1 MPREADVSHFS
12 IPPSELTVILPVI
25 NEEENL
31 PLLWPELIGVL
42 DANWRHVEII
52 YVDDMSTDSSTD
64 RIRELEQLGGGRRD
78 LATHRQRPRS
88 T

>member
-1 MPREADVSHFS
+1 MAQVPAN
-12 IPPSELTVILPVI
+12 LGTVHASSRSSCPCF
-25 NEEENL
+25 NEVENL
-31 PLLWPELIGVL
+31 FLLWPELIGVL
-42 DANWRHVEII
+42 DANWRHV
-52 YVDDMSTDSSTD
+52 DDMSTDGSAD